1 VPWRPDY
8 ATLAELKH
16 FIGPGITGT
25 AEDAELTLALS
36 AASRAIDHA
45 TGRQFGVL
53 SAVAIRYYAPSD
65 GFTAAGRSVV
75 LIDDLMSVAGLA
87 IRVDGAGDGSYSTT
101 LTGTDYQLYPW
112 NAAADGRPWT
122 ALIGAGEGG
131 TWPRR
136 ERALEVT
143 AKWGWT
149 AVPAEVKQACLLQAS
164 RLLMRKNSPFGVAGS
179 PEMGSE
185 LRLLSKLDPDVA
197 VLVSGV
203 RRYWGAA

>member
-1 VPWRPDY
+1 MPWKPAY

-25 AEDAELTLALS
+25 AEDAELTLVLE

-53 SAVAIRYYAPSD
+53 SAVAARYYAPAD
-65 GFTAAGRSVV
+65 GVVSVGPVV

-87 IRVDGAGDGSYSTT
+87 LRFDGAGDGSSATT
-101 LTGTDYQLYPW
+101 PTGTDYALWPG

-149 AVPAEVKQACLLQAS
+149 AVPDEVKTACLLQAG
-164 RLLMRKNSPFGVAGS
+164 RFFMRKNSPFGVAGS

-185 LRLLSKLDPDVA
+185 VRLLSKLDPDVA
-197 VLVSGV
+197 VLVSGL
-203 RRYWGAA
+203 RRYWGAV